1 MSLYINNFIIFEFL
15 GLEYGKI
22 DTNIDIVSFV
32 ICSRI
37 NTTGHGNR
45 DVRVTFQVTRE
56 FYVDTFIIFGF
67 LSLEYGEIDTRIE
80 SVSFVS
86 PEM

>member
-1 MSLYINNFIIFEFL
+1 M
-15 GLEYGKI
+15 
-22 DTNIDIVSFV
+22 
-32 ICSRI
+32 CSRI

-45 DVRVTFQVTRE
+45 DVTVTFHVTRE

-80 SVSFVS
+80 SVSLVS
-86 PEM
+86 PEMRKVMVVTT